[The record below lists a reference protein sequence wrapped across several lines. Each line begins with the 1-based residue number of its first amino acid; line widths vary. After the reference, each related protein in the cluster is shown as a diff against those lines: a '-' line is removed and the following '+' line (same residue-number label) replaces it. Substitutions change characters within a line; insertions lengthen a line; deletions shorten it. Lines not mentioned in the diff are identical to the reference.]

1 MNNHGQPQTI
11 RFFIQKRPD
20 GPIHDSKDKRFNALL
35 RRQYAFYRSFAK
47 QTAKLPRE
55 KDIRLSCLEKLRVA
69 AMIRFNTLPHPR
81 PATANLARMMA
92 FGSLAGII
100 DIKRKISDYGDASE
114 DVRTLAK
121 QLFSRELK
129 NLAALL
135 EFV

>member
-1 MNNHGQPQTI
+1 MDSRKLSGFLYKNAQMGLYTI
-11 RFFIQKRPD
+11 PMLLSI
-20 GPIHDSKDKRFNALL
+20 SKDKRFNALL

-55 KDIRLSCLEKLRVA
+55 KD
-69 AMIRFNTLPHPR
+69 IRFNTLPHPR

>member
-1 MNNHGQPQTI
+1 
-11 RFFIQKRPD
+11 
-20 GPIHDSKDKRFNALL
+20 
-35 RRQYAFYRSFAK
+35 
-47 QTAKLPRE
+47 
-55 KDIRLSCLEKLRVA
+55 
-69 AMIRFNTLPHPR
+69 MIRFNTLPHPR

-100 DIKRKISDYGDASE
+100 DIKRKISDFGDASE

-129 NLAALL
+129 NLSALL